1 MKKIISLITV
11 ALIATGCA
19 TDPNDRNASTKN
31 TASIGALFGAVAGAY
46 IGHKK
51 DPTGGALRG
60 ALAGAAAGGALGAGT
75 GAYMDKQQAD
85 FNKELAAE
93 QRANQIEVE
102 RLQNENLKI
111 TMNSEVSFNSGSSQL
126 KPLFGSTLNKV
137 ANILNKYPQS
147 TIYIDG
153 HTDSQGSEAYNQ
165 KLSENRAVAVA
176 DALAAKGVDSA
187 RINTAGR
194 GELMPRASNDT
205 AEGRQLNRRVEM
217 LIKPNGGIQ

>member
-1 MKKIISLITV
+1 MKKIISLIAV

-19 TDPNDRNASTKN
+19 TDPNDPNASKKK
-31 TASIGALFGAVAGAY
+31 TAGVGALIAAAAGAY
-46 IGHKK
+46 IGYKK
-51 DPTGGALRG
+51 DPTAGALRG
-60 ALAGAAAGGALGAGT
+60 AAAGAAAGGILGAGT

-93 QRANQIEVE
+93 KEANQIEVE
-102 RLQNENLKI
+102 RLQGENLKI
-111 TMNSEVSFNSGSSQL
+111 TMNSEVSFDSGSSVL
-126 KPLFGSTLNKV
+126 TPLFGSTLTKV

-165 KLSENRAVAVA
+165 KLSEDRAIAVA
-176 DALAAKGVDSA
+176 DALAAKGVDAA
-187 RINTAGR
+187 RIFTSGR
-194 GELMPRASNDT
+194 GELSPRASNDT

>member
-1 MKKIISLITV
+1 MKKIISLIAV

-19 TDPNDRNASTKN
+19 TDPNDPNASKKK
-31 TASIGALFGAVAGAY
+31 TAGVGALIGAAAGAY
-46 IGHKK
+46 IGYKK

-60 ALAGAAAGGALGAGT
+60 AAAGAAAGGILGAGT

-93 QRANQIEVE
+93 KEANQIEVE
-102 RLQNENLKI
+102 RLQGENLKI
-111 TMNSEVSFNSGSSQL
+111 TMNSEVSFDSGSSVL
-126 KPLFGSTLNKV
+126 TPLFGSTLTKV

-165 KLSENRAVAVA
+165 KLSEDRAIAVA
-176 DALAAKGVDSA
+176 DGLAAKGVDGA
-187 RINTAGR
+187 RIFTSGR
-194 GELMPRASNDT
+194 GELSPRASNDT

>member
-1 MKKIISLITV
+1 MKKIISLIAV

-19 TDPNDRNASTKN
+19 TDPNDPNASTKK
-31 TASIGALFGAVAGAY
+31 TAGIGALVGAAAGAY
-46 IGHKK
+46 IGYKK

-60 ALAGAAAGGALGAGT
+60 AAVGAAAGGALGAGT

-93 QRANQIEVE
+93 KEANQIEVE
-102 RLQNENLKI
+102 RLQGENLKI
-111 TMNSEVSFNSGSSQL
+111 TMNSEVSFDSGSSQL
-126 KPLFGSTLNKV
+126 TPLFGSTLDKV

-165 KLSENRAVAVA
+165 KLSEERAIAVA
-176 DALAAKGVDSA
+176 DALAAKGVDGA